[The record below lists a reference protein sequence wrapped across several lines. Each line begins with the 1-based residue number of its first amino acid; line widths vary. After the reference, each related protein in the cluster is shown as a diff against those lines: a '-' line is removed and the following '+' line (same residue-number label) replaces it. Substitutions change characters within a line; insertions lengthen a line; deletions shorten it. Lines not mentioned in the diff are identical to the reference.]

1 MRRLDSKTARQFIA
15 EKRKE
20 AFEYDVNGL
29 TPYTDEQSEDFIAT
43 LVDSA
48 NILPLLPVMEGVK
61 SGEKIKLIDSTLA
74 LQEIEGCDLAD
85 DDGGI
90 IFSDK
95 TLNTVKLGSKATFC
109 NETLV
114 GTWAQMLLDLG
125 LREQNDDLVIE
136 DVILAHLNQR
146 SARSLQNIV
155 LFGDVDGQNPNLI
168 HFNGHVKNIFN
179 DALVPTV
186 AVGTGTTAGEI
197 AYNTAENFATG
208 RSLLVREN
216 NIGFEIWTTWA
227 NLDAIKKHLFD
238 TKDYNALTMQ
248 VTETETEYSLIL
260 PVSGVR
266 VRAISGMESAVTP
279 WLGVIPRFMFV
290 GTDATSD
297 TDGLTKVPYLH
308 NKVSYEI
315 RYRAG
320 VQHVLPQYFLKLA
333 TVS

>member
-1 MRRLDSKTARQFIA
+1 MKRLDSKTARKFIA

-20 AFEYDVNGL
+20 AFDYDVDGL
-29 TPYTDEQSEDFIAT
+29 SPYTDEQSDEFIAT

-90 IFSDK
+90 IFSDATMTTTK
-95 TLNTVKLGSKATFC
+95 VGSKATFC

-114 GTWAQMLLDLG
+114 GTWGQMLLDLG
-125 LREQNDDLVIE
+125 LRNQNDDLPIE
-136 DVILAHLNQR
+136 DVILAHLNMRASR
-146 SARSLQNIV
+146 SFQNIV
-155 LFGDVDGQNPNLI
+155 LFGDTTSLNPNLN
-168 HFNGHVKNIFN
+168 HFDGHVKKIFN
-179 DALVPTV
+179 DAGVPTV
-186 AVGTGTTAGEI
+186 ALGAN
-197 AYNTAENFATG
+197 AYETAENFAAA
-208 RSLLVREN
+208 RAIVVREN

-227 NLDAIKKHLFD
+227 NLDAIKTYLFT

-248 VTETETEYSLIL
+248 VTETESEYSLIL
-260 PVSGVR
+260 PVSGVK
-266 VRAISGMESAVTP
+266 VRAISGMESAVTT
-279 WLGVIPRFMFV
+279 WLGVVPRFMFI
-290 GTDATSD
+290 GTDATAD
-297 TDGLTKVPYLH
+297 TDGLSKVPYLH

-320 VQHVLPQYFLKLA
+320 VQHVLPQYFLKLEPA
-333 TVS
+333 S